1 MYGGGSVGRGL
12 PPLSPPFLRLSPSF
26 LLFLSLPLP
35 PRLPPLSSPSISP
48 SLPFFLFFSLSPPF
62 SPTLFLT
69 LPLPLSSPSLPLPLS
84 SPSPSK
90 SGTERE
96 LFCFAPGRV
105 QTQNVKSRA
114 FLRGAFKTL
123 PYLYYPHS
131 LTSPTPSPVLP
142 NFPRNLCEA
151 CGREN
156 ICTKSEGARQGRL
169 YRALSCVWL
178 LQSL

>member
-1 MYGGGSVGRGL
+1 MWGWERGRGAASSPSSFPLARPLLSSLSL
-12 PPLSPPFLRLSPSF
+12 PPSAYLPSFLPLSLSLISSLSLLLRLSSSLPHPLF
-26 LLFLSLPLP
+26 LL
-35 PRLPPLSSPSISP
+35 SP
-48 SLPFFLFFSLSPPF
+48 SLSP
-62 SPTLFLT
+62 L
-69 LPLPLSSPSLPLPLS
+69 LPLPLS

-142 NFPRNLCEA
+142 NFPRNLCKA
-151 CGREN
+151 CGGE
-156 ICTKSEGARQGRL
+156 KSEGARQGR
-169 YRALSCVWL
+169 
-178 LQSL
+178 

>member
-1 MYGGGSVGRGL
+1 MWGWERGRGAASS
-12 PPLSPPFLRLSPSF
+12 LSSFPRLSPSF
-26 LLFLSLPLP
+26 LLWFLLLPS
-35 PRLPPLSSPSISP
+35 RSSPLSSASI
-48 SLPFFLFFSLSPPF
+48 PF
-62 SPTLFLT
+62 SFPLF
-69 LPLPLSSPSLPLPLS
+69 LSSPSLLQPSPPSVFLSPPSLQFFSPHLPLPLP
-84 SPSPSK
+84 PS
-90 SGTERE
+90 
-96 LFCFAPGRV
+96 LALNANCFALLREECRH
-105 QTQNVKSRA
+105 NVKSPA

-151 CGREN
+151 CGGEN

-169 YRALSCVWL
+169 YRALSCVCL

>member
-1 MYGGGSVGRGL
+1 MWEGGCL
-12 PPLSPPFLRLSPSF
+12 LSLLRLP
-26 LLFLSLPLP
+26 LLSSLSLPLP
-35 PRLPPLSSPSISP
+35 PRSPRLSSPSISP
-48 SLPFFLFFSLSPPF
+48 SLPFFLFFSLSPPV

-69 LPLPLSSPSLPLPLS
+69 LPSLSPLPLS

-90 SGTERE
+90 SGTESE

-114 FLRGAFKTL
+114 FFFFSFFLRGAFKTL

-131 LTSPTPSPVLP
+131 LTSPTPSPAFP
-142 NFPRNLCEA
+142 NFPRNLHKA
-151 CGREN
+151 CGGEN
-156 ICTKSEGARQGRL
+156 ICTKSEAARQGRL
-169 YRALSCVWL
+169 YHAPSWVWL